1 MILFQNNRIKKEIE
15 IMKKIIVILLATCLL
30 CTGLIGCTSRQS
42 TRTSQNISLEAD
54 NFRVLRRLTV
64 INLRSD
70 TPLFELVGLFSLSD
84 ESNRL
89 VITVKTDANNYK
101 KHFIAKGEWIFWDVE
116 DLSGSDVN
124 TFRYEVNIL
133 PETFIPFDIVQKY

>member
-1 MILFQNNRIKKEIE
+1 
-15 IMKKIIVILLATCLL
+15 MKKTIAIILVAIIMVVSFA
-30 CTGLIGCTSRQS
+30 GCTDRQAQ
-42 TRTSQNISLEAD
+42 RTSQNISLEAD

-64 INLRSD
+64 VNLRSD

-101 KHFIAKGEWIFWDVE
+101 KHFISKGEWIFWDVE